1 MAAAASGA
9 VSAPAVASLAM
20 YPFPSLR
27 AATDDL
33 WGHIRRHLGW
43 GPAMLEWAVLPP
55 EVWYDDHLLCAQA
68 CGWPLVTSLSEVVL
82 PVGTFDYDV
91 PGAQDGTYRS
101 VIVGR
106 DSTPLE
112 QLVAGPGVVVAV
124 NGLDSLSGWVSLQH
138 VWGGVPEHV
147 VRTGAHLESVR
158 AVVEGHAELASIDA
172 VSWFHF
178 TRDDPRLTDS
188 LHVLGSGPR
197 VPCLP
202 LVVGRRHAHLLP
214 ELRAAVAAAVA
225 DPSAQAACSTLRIR
239 SFIALDRTDY
249 TPLRSLLP

>member
-1 MAAAASGA
+1 MRNAEAANEV
-9 VSAPAVASLAM
+9 VSMAM

-27 AATDDL
+27 AATDEL
-33 WGHIRRHLGW
+33 WSHIRRHLGW
-43 GPAMLEWAVLPP
+43 GPPGLEWDVVPP

-68 CGWPLVTSLSEVVL
+68 CGWPLVTSLSEVVH

-91 PGAQDGTYRS
+91 PGAHDGTYRS
-101 VIVGR
+101 IIIGR

-124 NGLDSLSGWVSLQH
+124 NALDSLSGWISLQH
-138 VWGGVPEHV
+138 VWGGVPEQV

-158 AVVEGHAELASIDA
+158 AVVEGHAEMASIDA

-178 TRDDPRLTDS
+178 TRAEPRLTDS
-188 LHVLGSGPR
+188 VHVLGMGPQ

-202 LVVGRRHAHLLP
+202 LVVGQRHVHLLP
-214 ELRAAVAAAVA
+214 ELRAAVAAAVV
-225 DPSAQAACSTLRIR
+225 DPTAHAACSTLRIR
-239 SFIALDRTDY
+239 GFMPLDRADY